1 MNKPL
6 TLKKK
11 GSVIVLVLIA
21 VVLLLVIGG
30 GLLGIGLQSSLFSVK
45 TTSKIQARCA
55 VDAAV
60 VEAVFEMNEKLKTVP
75 WDDSLLPEATNKNLP
90 NSEATYSYT
99 VTGDTANG
107 YSVNAVGMSGSSTQR
122 VTAGLRLEGPFGMA
136 IFSDDGIILENS
148 ASIDWFN
155 YSLDEKI
162 LQVGTNS
169 TDAGAVLLNL
179 AAIING
185 DVVVGA
191 DGDPDVVINDLLG
204 TITGDTYS
212 LTEVY
217 EMSMVEVPESL
228 ELLPSGGIL
237 NDNTTIVGSGKY
249 DEISL
254 TNNKVV
260 TIDGP
265 VSLYVVG
272 NMTVDNSGELQIV
285 DAGSNPDACLTVY
298 LGGDI
303 QVVNSGLVNN
313 LTADAKKLK
322 IYCLDSCEN
331 ITLSNSVDFYGTI
344 YAPTADVVIDNS
356 TNVYGAIVADSFVQ
370 NNSANL
376 NYDASLRDVD
386 ITDWGVRFVVEDWE
400 EE

>member
-1 MNKPL
+1 MKALTTKRPGYATPL
-6 TLKKK
+6 
-11 GSVIVLVLIA
+11 I
-21 VVLLLVIGG
+21 LLTIIILSLAGV
-30 GLLGIGLQSSLFSVK
+30 GLLSLGLRSRILSVNTTLGIAARTAADSGLQKAL
-45 TTSKIQARCA
+45 
-55 VDAAV
+55 
-60 VEAVFEMNEKLKTVP
+60 FEMNEKLKIKP
-75 WDDSLLPEATNKNLP
+75 WDDTLLPEAINESLP

-99 VTGDTANG
+99 VTGDTASG
-107 YSVNAVGMSGSSTQR
+107 YFVDAVGMSGNSTR
-122 VTAGLRLEGPFGMA
+122 RIKAKLRLEGPFGMA

-155 YSLDEKI
+155 YSLDEKL

-169 TDAGAVLLNL
+169 TDAGNVVLNVS
-179 AAIING
+179 AIING

-191 DGDPDVVINDLLG
+191 GGDPDVVIDDLLG

-212 LTEVY
+212 LTEMY
-217 EMSMVEVPESL
+217 EIPMVEVPESL

-237 NDNTTIVGSGKY
+237 NDHTTIVGSAKY

-254 TNNKVV
+254 TNNRVV

-265 VSLYVVG
+265 VSLYVIG

-285 DAGSNPDACLTVY
+285 DVGSNPDAYLTVY

-331 ITLSNSVDFYGTI
+331 VTLSNSVDFYGTI

-356 TNVYGAIVADSFVQ
+356 TNVYGAIIAGSFVQ

-386 ITDWGVRFVVEDWE
+386 ITDWGVRFVVENWE

>member
-1 MNKPL
+1 MKA
-6 TLKKK
+6 LKTKRP
-11 GSVIVLVLIA
+11 GA
-21 VVLLLVIGG
+21 ATLLVMLAIVILSLVGV
-30 GLLGIGLQSSLFSVK
+30 GLLSLGLRSRIFSVNTALGIAARTAADSGLQKAL
-45 TTSKIQARCA
+45 
-55 VDAAV
+55 
-60 VEAVFEMNEKLKTVP
+60 FEMNEKLKIKP
-75 WDDSLLPEATNKNLP
+75 WDDLDLPEAVNEKLP
-90 NSEATYSYT
+90 GCDAVYSYT
-99 VTGDTANG
+99 VTGDTTSG
-107 YSVNAVGMSGSSTQR
+107 YFVDAVGMSGNSTRR
-122 VTAGLRLEGPFGMA
+122 VKAKLRLEGPFGMA
-136 IFSDDGIILENS
+136 VFSDEGITLENS

-169 TDAGAVLLNL
+169 TDAGTVLLNV

-191 DGDPDVVINDLLG
+191 GGDPDVVIDGLLG
-204 TITGDTYS
+204 AITGDTYS
-212 LTEVY
+212 LTELY
-217 EMSMVEVPESL
+217 EMPMVEVPEAL
-228 ELLPSGGIL
+228 ELLPSGGSL
-237 NDNTTIVGSGKY
+237 NDTTTILGPAKY

-254 TNNKVV
+254 TNSKVV

-265 VSLYVVG
+265 VSLYVTG
-272 NMTVDNSGELQIV
+272 NITVDNTGELRIV
-285 DAGSNPDACLTVY
+285 DAGSNPDAYLTVY

-303 QVVNSGLVNN
+303 EVVNSGLVNN

-331 ITLSNSVDFYGTI
+331 ITLSNSVIFYGTI

-356 TNVYGAIVADSFVQ
+356 TDVYGAIVAGSFVQ

-386 ITDWGVRFVVEDWE
+386 ITDWGVRFVVEKWE

>member
-1 MNKPL
+1 MKALITKRPGYA
-6 TLKKK
+6 TP
-11 GSVIVLVLIA
+11 LVLM
-21 VVLLLVIGG
+21 VVVILFVIGS
-30 GLLGIGLQSSLFSVK
+30 GLLGIGLRSSLLSVK
-45 TTSKIQARCA
+45 TASKIKARCA
-55 VDAAV
+55 MDAALAK
-60 VEAVFEMNEKLKTVP
+60 AVFEMNEKLKTVP
-75 WDDSLLPEATNKNLP
+75 WNDSVLPEATNESLP

-99 VTGDTANG
+99 VTGDIASG
-107 YSVNAVGMSGSSTQR
+107 YSVDAVGMSGSCTQR

-136 IFSDDGIILENS
+136 IFSDDGITLENS

-155 YSLDEKI
+155 YSLDEKL

-169 TDAGAVLLNL
+169 TDAGTVVLNVS
-179 AAIING
+179 AIING

-191 DGDPDVVINDLLG
+191 GGDPDVVIDDLLG

-212 LTEVY
+212 LTEMY
-217 EMSMVEVPESL
+217 ELPMVEVPESL

-237 NDNTTIVGSGKY
+237 NDTTTIVGPAKY

-254 TNNKVV
+254 TNNRVV

-272 NMTVDNSGELQIV
+272 NMTVDNTGEVRIV
-285 DAGSNPDACLTVY
+285 DAGSNPDAYLTVY

-313 LTADAKKLK
+313 LAADAKKLK
-322 IYCLDSCEN
+322 VYCLDSCEN
-331 ITLSNSVDFYGTI
+331 VTLSNSVDFYGTI

-356 TNVYGAIVADSFVQ
+356 TNVYGAIVAESFVQ
-370 NNSANL
+370 NNSADL

-386 ITDWGVRFVVEDWE
+386 VTDWGVRFVVENWE
-400 EE
+400 ED